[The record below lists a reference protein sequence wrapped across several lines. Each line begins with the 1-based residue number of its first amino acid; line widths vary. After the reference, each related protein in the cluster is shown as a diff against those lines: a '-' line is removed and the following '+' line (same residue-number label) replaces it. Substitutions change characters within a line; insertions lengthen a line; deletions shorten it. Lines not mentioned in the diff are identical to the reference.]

1 MKRIV
6 LAANADAEQ
15 PWVADAAA
23 DLARQTGAEIAVL
36 SVDELRTELL
46 STLPRE
52 DHVARATQAADR
64 AAARLREH
72 GLEPTVTVASGEA
85 LEQIISFADQQQ
97 ADLVVVGSSTRG
109 RVASRLLGNVPLG
122 LLERAG
128 RPVLVVTDPAQ
139 GA

>member
-6 LAANADAEQ
+6 LAANADADQ
-15 PWVADAAA
+15 PWVADVAA
-23 DLARQTGAEIAVL
+23 DLARQTGAEVAVL
-36 SVDELRTELL
+36 SVDELETELL
-46 STLPRE
+46 STVPRE
-52 DHVARATQAADR
+52 DRLEQAQRAADA
-64 AAARLREH
+64 AAARLREQ
-72 GLEPTVTVASGEA
+72 GVDPTVQVASGDA
-85 LEQIISFADQQQ
+85 LEQIIAFADALQ

-122 LLERAG
+122 LVQRAG

>member
-6 LAANADAEQ
+6 LAANADAVQ
-15 PWVADAAA
+15 PWVADVAA
-23 DLARQTGAEIAVL
+23 DLAKQTGAEVAVL

-52 DHVARATQAADR
+52 SRVARAQQAADR
-64 AAARLREH
+64 AAARLRER
-72 GLEPTVTVASGEA
+72 GVDPTVTVASGEA
-85 LEQIISFADQQQ
+85 LEQIIAFAEQQQ

-128 RPVLVVTDPAQ
+128 RPVLVVTEPSQ
-139 GA
+139 GV